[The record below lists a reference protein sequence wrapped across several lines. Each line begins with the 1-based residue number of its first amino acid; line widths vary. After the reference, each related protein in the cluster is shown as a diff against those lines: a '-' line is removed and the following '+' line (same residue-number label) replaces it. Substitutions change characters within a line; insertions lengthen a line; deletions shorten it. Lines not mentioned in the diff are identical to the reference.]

1 MRHTTN
7 ILRKCLDQHPNE
19 KVVDNY
25 GWSTLFCICIYIYTC
40 KYYMNMCVYVYMYI
54 YMYIYISIYIHACI
68 HISICLRLPAS
79 LSLFLDAH
87 FYMNQ

>member
-25 GWSTLFCICIYIYTC
+25 GWSTLFCICIYVCILYNYIYTYMC
-40 KYYMNMCVYVYMYI
+40 KYI
-54 YMYIYISIYIHACI
+54 YMYRYIHVIYI
-68 HISICLRLPAS
+68 
-79 LSLFLDAH
+79 
-87 FYMNQ
+87 